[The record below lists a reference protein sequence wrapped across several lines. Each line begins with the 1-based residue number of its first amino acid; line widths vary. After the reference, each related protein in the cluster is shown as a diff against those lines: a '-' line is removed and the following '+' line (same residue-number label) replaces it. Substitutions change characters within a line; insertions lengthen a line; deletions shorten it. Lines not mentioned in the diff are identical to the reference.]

1 MTTGAHGKRPTRNQQ
16 REAARAKAKELREA
30 TAKQDKRRRWLTQG
44 LIVAGVLVV
53 AAIIAIP
60 ITQAANSAKGFV
72 RPANMATNGAILAGA
87 NMTPLTSPAGDDGSA
102 PQPTTDAPV
111 KGAVNIV
118 LYEDYLC
125 PACKAF
131 DDTNAATLET
141 LVKSGAAT
149 LNVQPIGMLW
159 QKSAGTEYS
168 RRAANAAAC
177 VATYSPNSFW
187 AVNQLFYANQPAEG
201 TAGPTDAQ
209 IRDLVNTVSPQNQVD
224 VDSCITDKK
233 FVPWVKA
240 ATDAALNGPM
250 TAAAKAAG
258 QSGAGTPTVL
268 VNGQMYTGSITDAK
282 AFSAFVLKAAGSSS
296 TTATATPAAG

>member
-1 MTTGAHGKRPTRNQQ
+1 MTTGAHGNRPTRNQQ
-16 REAARAKAKELREA
+16 REAARAKAKELREN
-30 TAKQDKRRRWLTQG
+30 TAKSDKRKKWIMQG
-44 LIVAGVLVV
+44 LIVVGVLVV

-60 ITQAANSAKGFV
+60 ITQAANNAKGFV

-87 NMTPLTSPAGDDGSA
+87 NMNVLTSDAGADGSA
-102 PQPTTDAPV
+102 GLPTTDAPV

-131 DDTNAATLET
+131 DDANSSTLET

-149 LNVQPIGMLW
+149 LNIQPIGMLW

-187 AVNQLFYANQPAEG
+187 AVNQAFYANQPAEG
-201 TAGPTDAQ
+201 TTGLTDAQ
-209 IRDLVNTVSPQNQVD
+209 IVELVKGAGVQNADAVS
-224 VDSCITDKK
+224 SCITGKT

-250 TAAAKAAG
+250 TSAAKAAG
-258 QSGAGTPTVL
+258 ASGAGTPTVL
-268 VNGQMYTGSITDAK
+268 VNGQMYTGSITDPK
-282 AFSAFVLKAAGSSS
+282 AFSAFVLKAAGSSN

>member
-1 MTTGAHGKRPTRNQQ
+1 MTTGAHGNRPTRNQQ
-16 REAARAKAKELREA
+16 REAARAKAKELRES
-30 TAKQDKRRRWLTQG
+30 TAKTDKRKKFVMQG
-44 LIVAGVLVV
+44 LIVLGVLVV

-60 ITQAANSAKGFV
+60 ITQAANNAKGFV

-87 NMTPLTSPAGDDGSA
+87 TMNPLTSDAGADGSA
-102 PQPTTDAPV
+102 GLPTTDAPV

-131 DDTNAATLET
+131 DDANAATLET

-177 VATYSPNSFW
+177 VANFSPNNFW
-187 AVNQLFYANQPAEG
+187 AVNQAFYANQPAEG
-201 TAGPTDAQ
+201 TAGLTDAQ
-209 IRDLVNTVSPQNQVD
+209 IAELVKSAGVSSSD
-224 VDSCITDKK
+224 VSSCITGKTY
-233 FVPWVKA
+233 VPWVKA

-250 TAAAKAAG
+250 TSAAKAAG
-258 QSGAGTPTVL
+258 ASGAGTPTVL
-268 VNGQMYTGSITDAK
+268 VNGQMYTGSIQDSK

>member
-1 MTTGAHGKRPTRNQQ
+1 MTTGAHGNRPTRNQQ
-16 REAARAKAKELREA
+16 REAARAKAKELRES
-30 TAKQDKRRRWLTQG
+30 TAKNDKRKKFVMQG
-44 LIVAGVLVV
+44 LIVLGVLVV

-60 ITQAANSAKGFV
+60 ITQAANNAKGFV
-72 RPANMATNGAILAGA
+72 RPANMATNGVILAGA
-87 NMTPLTSPAGDDGSA
+87 SMTPLTSDAGADGSA
-102 PQPTTDAPV
+102 GLPTTDAPV

-131 DDTNAATLET
+131 DDANASTLET

-168 RRAANAAAC
+168 RRAASAAAC
-177 VATYSPNSFW
+177 VATFSPNNFW
-187 AVNQLFYANQPAEG
+187 AVNQAFYANQPAEG
-201 TAGPTDAQ
+201 TAGLTDAQ
-209 IRDLVNTVSPQNQVD
+209 IAELVKGAGVASSD
-224 VDSCITDKK
+224 VASCISSKTY
-233 FVPWVKA
+233 VPWVKS

-258 QSGAGTPTVL
+258 ASGAGTPTVL
-268 VNGQMYTGSITDAK
+268 VNGQMYTGSIQDPK

-296 TTATATPAAG
+296 STSTATPAAG